1 MTSGEP
7 GALGRSPRR
16 VDAWEKV
23 SGQARYVD
31 DLPVPGL
38 WFGGTLRSAT
48 PRGRL
53 RSISRNAD
61 FDWSQVTVVT
71 GADLPGPNEVAMIR
85 KDYPILAVDAVSFV
99 GQPLALVAAPDRKT
113 LAAALEALIPHVAE
127 EHAVLTVEEALEGRT
142 VIWGE
147 DNVLASYVLG
157 DDERDV
163 KEAFARADRIVEGT
177 YTTGYQE
184 HLYLEP
190 NGMIARPRE
199 DGGVEVTGS
208 LQCPYY
214 VHNALKWALG
224 LSDRQ
229 VTVRQAVT
237 GGCFGGKEDYP
248 SVLAIHA
255 ALLAR
260 ASGHPVK
267 MVLERSEDMRAST
280 KRHPSV
286 VRHRTG
292 VRADGTLCA
301 AEVDV
306 LFDGGACTTMSP
318 VVLSRGALHALGA
331 YRVPAVRVAARA
343 LATNTPPN
351 GAFRGFGAPQTIF
364 AMERQMDRIA
374 RELGIS
380 PLEVRRRNLLRRG
393 DRLPCGQV
401 LTEEVGASLVLERA
415 LALSHYEARHGA
427 LRGEGRGVGLSLFL
441 HGGGFTGSGEEKI
454 AGRVA
459 VEIGPGGDVEI
470 LASSTEMGQGTATV
484 LPQIGAQALGLPLER
499 LHHSAPA
506 TDRVP
511 DSGPTVA
518 SRTVMVVGRILVD
531 ACDALAA
538 EVGRKLEEAEG
549 LPAGSVIWRER
560 TFQSA
565 ACPARSFE
573 SVLDHLGERAR
584 GLRGEARY
592 VSPPELHWDDETY
605 RGDAYKAYSWGANV
619 VEVDVDRDTFA
630 LSLRTVTA
638 VVEIGRA
645 VHPKL
650 AEGQVEGGTLQAL
663 GYGGMEEIRTEKGR
677 YVQDRM
683 STYSIPTALDAP
695 EMVVEIVELPSSRG
709 PYGAKGLG
717 ELPMNGGAPALAAA
731 VEDATG
737 IFLADLPLTGE
748 RLFTRLRE
756 ERERNPRP
764 DDLAEEVRR

>member
-1 MTSGEP
+1 MTAGPSAGIF
-7 GALGRSPRR
+7 GASPRR
-16 VDAWEKV
+16 VDAGEKV

-31 DLPVPGL
+31 DLVVPGT
-38 WFGGTLRSAT
+38 WFGGTLRSAV
-48 PRGRL
+48 PRGTL
-53 RSISRNAD
+53 RGVVRSAD
-61 FDWSQVTVVT
+61 FDWSRVTVIT
-71 GADLPGPNEVAMIR
+71 AADLPGPNEVAMIR
-85 KDYPILAVDAVSFV
+85 KDYPILVDRNVQFV

-113 LAAALEALIPHVAE
+113 LAAALRALSPDVEE
-127 EHAVLTVEEALEGRT
+127 EHPVLTVEEALEGRT
-142 VIWGE
+142 VIWGS
-147 DNVLASYVLG
+147 DNVLAAYTIGEG
-157 DDERDV
+157 DMAAGFAQ
-163 KEAFARADRIVEGT
+163 AFRIVEGT

-190 NGMIARPRE
+190 NGMLAVPRE
-199 DGGVEVTGS
+199 NGGVDVTGS

-224 LSDRQ
+224 LDDRQ

-248 SVLAIHA
+248 SVLAIHT

-260 ASGHPVK
+260 ASGRPVK

-292 VRADGTLCA
+292 VQADGTLCA

-331 YRVPAVRVAARA
+331 YRVPAVRVTARA

-374 RELGIS
+374 RELGLS

-415 LALSHYEARHGA
+415 LALSGY
-427 LRGEGRGVGLSLFL
+427 EGRHQAPRSEGSMWHGMGLSLFL

-459 VEIGPGGDVEI
+459 VEIGSGGRVEI

-499 LHHSAPA
+499 LCHPAPA

-511 DSGPTVA
+511 ESGPTVA
-518 SRTVMVVGRILVD
+518 SRTVLMVGRILVD
-531 ACDALAA
+531 ACDHLAT
-538 EVGRKLEEAEG
+538 EVARKLEAVEG
-549 LPAGSVIWRER
+549 LPAYSVTWSDGLFRIPGSPE
-560 TFQSA
+560 
-565 ACPARSFE
+565 RSFE
-573 SVLDHLGERAR
+573 SVLNQLGDQVR

-592 VSPPELHWDDETY
+592 VPSAGGHWDDETY

-619 VEVDVDRDTFA
+619 VEVEVDPDTLA
-630 LSLRTVTA
+630 IRPRTVTA

-645 VHPKL
+645 VHPVL
-650 AEGQVEGGTLQAL
+650 AEGQVAGGTLQAL
-663 GYGGMEEIRTEKGR
+663 GYGGMEEIRLDRGR

-683 STYSIPTALDAP
+683 STYSMPTALDAP
-695 EMVVEIVELPSSRG
+695 EMTVEIVELPSSRG

-737 IFLADLPLTGE
+737 IFLSDLPLTGE
-748 RLFTRLRE
+748 RLFTRMRE
-756 ERERNPRP
+756 ERQSSRDPS
-764 DDLAEEVRR
+764 EEVRP